1 MSALLKYPSTN
12 NFRHTVDEILKRSDY
27 WGEPKNIRFSRTV
40 KIHGTNASI
49 VYDLKTRDVKAQSRN
64 RILSL
69 GNDNAG
75 FALWVDT
82 NKARIVEIIQ
92 DFLSDYLS
100 PLEEEDF
107 QEYGW
112 SHFVLYGEWFGP
124 GIQKNVAVNKLD
136 SKKFAI
142 FAYCFS
148 DGGEDTHTLNFITD
162 DKKENQTFNNPD
174 IEMYPITAFG
184 YDEVTVDFS
193 DSDKLIKAQEQ
204 FLTDAEEVGKN
215 CPVASY
221 FGIDGPGEGHVYV
234 PMSYLDTRIKFKVKS
249 KAHTVSKTKVL
260 SAKDIKRVAEVSDF
274 VKDICTEARL
284 EQGIEYLKEMEIP
297 LEAGSTGD
305 YIRWVVLDTF
315 KEEGD
320 IIEKSG
326 FTEKDVKNALGK
338 ISRSFFLNEITS
350 IKNLEAK

>member
-1 MSALLKYPSTN
+1 MAALLKYPSTN
-12 NFRHTVDEILKRSDY
+12 NFRHTVDEIMKKPGY
-27 WGEPKNIRFSRTV
+27 WGEPKNIRFGRTV

-49 VYDLKTRDVKAQSRN
+49 VYDLKTRDIKAQSRN
-64 RILSL
+64 RVLSL
-69 GNDNAG
+69 GSDNAG

-82 NKARIVEIIQ
+82 NKARIIEIIQ
-92 DFLSDYLS
+92 DFLSDHLI
-100 PLEEEDF
+100 PLEEEDL
-107 QEYGW
+107 QAYGW

-148 DGGEDTHTLNFITD
+148 DGGEEIRMLEFITGY
-162 DKKENQTFNNPD
+162 KKEVLTFTNPD
-174 IEMYPITAFG
+174 IDMYPITAFG

-193 DSDKLIKAQEQ
+193 DTNELINAQER
-204 FLTDAEEVGKN
+204 FIADAEEVGKK

-221 FGIDGPGEGHVYV
+221 FGIEGPGEGHVYT
-234 PMSYLDTRIKFKVKS
+234 PMAYLDTKIKFKVKS

-260 SAKDIKRVAEVSDF
+260 SAEDIKRVSEVSDF

-284 EQGIEYLKEMEIP
+284 EQGIEYLREMEIP
-297 LEAGSTGD
+297 LEPVSTGD
-305 YIRWVVLDTF
+305 YIRWVVTDTF

-326 FTEKDVKNALGK
+326 FAEKEVKGALGK